1 MFKSFTNAIF
11 VKLLI
16 KLNLQ
21 KMANSNNR
29 FVCQWTLEI
38 VYGKQKQALDII
50 KKWGEEKFRSSHFK
64 VSVNRVMNGYVGA
77 SPSLII
83 DEYIFNSMDD
93 FEKAGKES
101 QDSGE
106 YKSIEENKKV
116 ELNRILAKYF

>member
-1 MFKSFTNAIF
+1 
-11 VKLLI
+11 
-16 KLNLQ
+16 
-21 KMANSNNR
+21 MANSKNK

-64 VSVNRVMNGYVGA
+64 VSVNRVMNGYIGA

-93 FEKAGKES
+93 FEKALADMGNPQFREYSDSLAPFIVPGS
-101 QDSGE
+101 QKWTV
-106 YKSIEENKKV
+106 YKIIE
-116 ELNRILAKYF
+116 